1 MIKTTALNTLALRD
15 SDIQAVR
22 TIGARD
28 IWGIDELPES
38 LDPTTLLELDRR
50 GLVEVRMVVVKNTQE
65 HPDDPPTHLLQR
77 HAWFSPYMEPWKAGE
92 WGGHSLTD
100 RQRDHWKHPIEVR
113 LTRRGRDIYY
123 DNLDSDNSSSES
135 KQAERFLPTRDFPK
149 DFADRLQRAAS
160 APRKLK
166 RVRRKKVGGIWHY
179 SYEDALKHW
188 PVELQ
193 ELDKKMRKGRS

>member
-38 LDPTTLLELDRR
+38 LDPATLLELDRR

-65 HPDDPPTHLLQR
+65 HPDDPPTQLIQR

-92 WGGHSLTD
+92 WGGHSLTN
-100 RQRDHWKHPIEVR
+100 RHRDLWHHPMEIR
-113 LTRRGRDIYY
+113 LTRRGRDIHYGAL
-123 DNLDSDNSSSES
+123 NSDNSSSES
-135 KQAERFLPTRDFPK
+135 KQPERFLPVRDFPK
-149 DFADRLQRAAS
+149 DFAHRLQRAS
-160 APRKLK
+160 DPDRKQR
-166 RVRRKKVGGIWHY
+166 RVRRKKVGGVWHY
-179 SYEDALKHW
+179 SLDDSLKHW
-188 PVELQ
+188 PTELRA
-193 ELDKKMRKGRS
+193 LDVKVRKTL